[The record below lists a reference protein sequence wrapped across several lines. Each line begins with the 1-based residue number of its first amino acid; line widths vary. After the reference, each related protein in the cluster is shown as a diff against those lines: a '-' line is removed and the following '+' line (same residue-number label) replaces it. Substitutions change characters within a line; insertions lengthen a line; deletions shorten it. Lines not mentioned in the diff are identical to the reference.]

1 VSENKN
7 HIAHLS
13 LSKMKDYLSGKLTE
27 KESHQIEI
35 HMQECNLCAD
45 ALMGME
51 RMDPGI
57 IGEDVS
63 HLQSLVI
70 EKTRARSRTSWKV
83 RIAAAVVILAISSYL
98 VVSYLQLGGKNQI
111 VASEDSGTESDAQ
124 AREGDALAMKDSIEE
139 INKPA
144 AAEDIEIAGRQLPDE
159 REQTLIENEIDTG
172 AGAGEVTVDMEV
184 VQAETEVD
192 MPEKGLAEEV
202 IITEA
207 EPELLADQKLEGVKE
222 ELVKEEAIFRRN
234 SKSAAQ
240 SIADQ
245 PVEAAPE
252 LNTLSGFAAK
262 EVLLIIRVIQGN
274 ENADKN
280 AEPESGTIEYVNQI
294 LNDLQYPEKASIA
307 EVRGRVTLIF
317 QVGEDGSLSEFKITQ
332 SLGYGCDEEAIR
344 VIKEGPRWNA
354 AILAGK
360 PVSQQIEVMAPFPKS
375 GK

>member
-192 MPEKGLAEEV
+192 IPEKALTEEV

-344 VIKEGPRWNA
+344 VIKTGSRWNA

-360 PVSQQIEVMAPFPKS
+360 PVSQQIEVMVPFPKS

>member
-360 PVSQQIEVMAPFPKS
+360 PVSQQIEVMVPFPKS

>member
-27 KESHQIEI
+27 KESHQIEK

-344 VIKEGPRWNA
+344 IIKEGPRWNA

-360 PVSQQIEVMAPFPKS
+360 PVSQQIEVMVPFPKS

>member
-1 VSENKN
+1 MSENKN

-124 AREGDALAMKDSIEE
+124 AREGDALAMKDSIQEM
-139 INKPA
+139 NKPA

-159 REQTLIENEIDTG
+159 RDQTFIENEIDTG
-172 AGAGEVTVDMEV
+172 AGTDEVTIDMKV

-344 VIKEGPRWNA
+344 VIKKGSRWNA

-360 PVSQQIEVMAPFPKS
+360 PVSQQIEVMVPFPKS